1 VYKKRKYINKFN
13 IKEYRIIIHTLFVVR
28 NYMNFLQ
35 QTKLTK
41 DEWDKIEKPIES
53 KKEKEILNM
62 IQQGYEKENVTYN
75 PFSTLRDFLN
85 IQREYDV
92 YIFDSILKER
102 LEKIEK
108 KVPLFSKNVKTKHKT
123 KSISK
128 ADQIKIKNSLKL
140 FEKKKS
146 EGDIIEFVFLNELKH
161 MAKVISKHKQDYGVQ
176 KKYIHALYNI
186 HILHSMYQNAMNE
199 ALRGKIEELLKH
211 RIGELH
217 VDRLLS
223 QVPTYLEHNYIFNYC
238 SYSLYSHQKDIFRIF
253 KEKKTQPKLVF
264 YCAPTSS
271 GKTLSPLALTQE
283 YKVLFVCASKHI
295 GLSLAKSA
303 FYLQKKLGFAFG
315 CHDVEQIRLNYN
327 AVNSYIKKGWREVP
341 DHSDGKKVE
350 LMICDMLS
358 FENAMRYM
366 KAFNPLEKILLFWD
380 EPTIGLD
387 VESHPLHDQ
396 IKKNWEL
403 NQIPNL
409 VFSCATLPKQDK
421 IQGMVTSFETKF
433 PGSYFEYIETHDQ
446 VTNLMIY
453 DEFGNILMPHMYF
466 EDHGEMCAFLEYQG
480 KKYYKFYNAGECA
493 TFLIYYDKKI
503 DPLFLGT
510 HFPSIEHYTIEHIK
524 DKYVYCLKQISPEVW
539 SNFRTNYLKLNPLK
553 TTPHD
558 KIGTNLTTNQAS
570 SLTNGPTL
578 YISDQ
583 TENIC
588 KFLLHIAKMDPRIV
602 EKMQEKIDFNVK
614 ISEQLTRKRKDYE
627 DKIEK
632 FKDNEKVM
640 ENMRFPPDIMDLHRD
655 IEGLQ
660 HQLQDLKIDNVY
672 KPNTRDHFNKWTRGN
687 ESSEYDESD
696 VFTSHIGDT
705 EVKDVM
711 QLYTVHALYKILLLM
726 GIGVFSNELIQMEK
740 DNENKKT
747 HDIKEENN
755 QYVEIMKQLA
765 EQKAL
770 YLIIANSDY
779 IYGTNYQFSHC
790 YLGKD
795 MQNLS
800 QEKIIQC
807 IGRIGRQDKNK
818 HFSFRFRSKE
828 HMKMLYEIPEHSIE
842 ANNMNDLFS

>member
-1 VYKKRKYINKFN
+1 
-13 IKEYRIIIHTLFVVR
+13 
-28 NYMNFLQ
+28 MNFLQ

-53 KKEKEILNM
+53 DKEKSILEM
-62 IQQGYEKENVTYN
+62 IQQGYENENVTYN
-75 PFSTLRDFLN
+75 PFATLRDFLN
-85 IQREYDV
+85 IQREYDA

-102 LEKIEK
+102 LEKLEK
-108 KVPLFSKNVKTKHKT
+108 KVTLFPKKSTSKP
-123 KSISK
+123 KSKEKAKPISK
-128 ADQIKIKNSLKL
+128 GDQIKMKNSLKL
-140 FEKKKS
+140 FEKKNCES
-146 EGDIIEFVFLNELKH
+146 DVIEFVFLNELKH
-161 MAKVISKHKQDYGVQ
+161 MAKVMTKHKDDYVTQ

-186 HILHSMYQNAMNE
+186 YILRSMYQEVINE
-199 ALRGKIEELLKH
+199 VFRGKIDTLWND
-211 RIGELH
+211 RGGDLH
-217 VDRLLS
+217 VQRLLS
-223 QVPTYLEHNYIFNYC
+223 QVPTYLEHNPIFNYRC
-238 SYSLYSHQKDIFRIF
+238 DSLYSHQKDIFRIF
-253 KEKKTQPKLVF
+253 KEKESQPKLVF

-271 GKTLSPLALTQE
+271 GKTLSPLALTQD

-303 FYLQKKLGFAFG
+303 FHLQKKLGFAFG
-315 CHDVEQIRLNYN
+315 CHDVDQIRLNYN

-366 KAFNPLEKILLFWD
+366 KAFHPLEKILLFWD

-396 IKKNWEL
+396 IKKNWAL
-403 NQIPNL
+403 NQIPNV

-421 IQGMVTSFETKF
+421 IQCIVTSFETKF

-453 DEFGNILMPHMYF
+453 DEFGNVLMPHMYF
-466 EDHGEMCAFLEYQG
+466 EDHGEMCAFLEYQD

-493 TFLIYYDKKI
+493 TFLMYYDKKI

-510 HFPSIEHYTIEHIK
+510 HFPSIEQYTIEHIK
-524 DKYVYCLKQISPEVW
+524 DKYVYCLKQISSELW
-539 SNFRTNYLKLNPLK
+539 CDFRKGYLDAHPLK

-558 KIGTNLTTNQAS
+558 MIGTNLTTNQARG
-570 SLTNGPTL
+570 LTNGPTL

-588 KFLLHIAKMDPRIV
+588 KFLLHIAKMDPHIV
-602 EKMQEKIDFNVK
+602 EKIQEKIDYNAK
-614 ISEQLTRKRKDYE
+614 ISEQLMRKRKDYE

-660 HQLQDLKIDNVY
+660 HKLQDLRIDNVY
-672 KPNTRDHFNKWTRGN
+672 KPNTRDHFKKWTRGD
-687 ESSEYDESD
+687 EGAEYDESD

-726 GIGVFSNELIQMEK
+726 GIGVFSNELIQMDKVDKEDK
-740 DNENKKT
+740 RGNENKKA

-828 HMKMLYEIPEHSIE
+828 HIKMLYEISEYSIE
-842 ANNMNDLFS
+842 ATNMNGLFS